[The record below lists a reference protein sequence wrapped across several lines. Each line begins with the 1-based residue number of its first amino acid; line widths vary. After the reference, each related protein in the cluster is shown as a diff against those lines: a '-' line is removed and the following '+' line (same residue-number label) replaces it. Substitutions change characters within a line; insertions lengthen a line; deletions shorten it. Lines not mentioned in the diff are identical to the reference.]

1 MELPRISKN
10 SVKENS
16 ERAETQLKSRKTV
29 PVLFCLWFMQ
39 TDVYQWLCSHT
50 KHQSMKHKLWPFTV
64 QLLSRVWLFATPW
77 TVACQASP
85 SFTISLSLLKLTSTE
100 SVMPS
105 NHLVLCCSL
114 LPSTFPSIRVW
125 VTGEGPSGPGRSE
138 VKSLSRVW
146 LFVTPWTV
154 TYQATLTMGFSRQEC
169 WSGLPFPSAGGLLEP
184 RSLVLQAVS
193 CTAGRFFRDWATR
206 EAPHKCFLVISAE
219 RA

>member
-29 PVLFCLWFMQ
+29 PVLFCPWFMQ

-77 TVACQASP
+77 TVACQASL
-85 SFTISLSLLKLTSTE
+85 SFTISQRLLKLVSIE

-105 NHLVLCCSL
+105 NHLVLCVFFISCLQSFPTSASVIL
-114 LPSTFPSIRVW
+114 EPPKIKSVTVSIFSPSIFH
-125 VTGEGPSGPGRSE
+125 E
-138 VKSLSRVW
+138 VVVPDAMIFVFWMLNCVVIFLSYSVQFSSVVQSCPT
-146 LFVTPWTV
+146 LCDPMDHSTP
-154 TYQATLTMGFSRQEC
+154 
-169 WSGLPFPSAGGLLEP
+169 GLPVHHQLPEFTQIH
-184 RSLVLQAVS
+184 VLS
-193 CTAGRFFRDWATR
+193 Y
-206 EAPHKCFLVISAE
+206 
-219 RA
+219 